1 MLSHHD
7 SNTLQ
12 VMQKLFGMLEPPQP
26 WVATRGHADRKNCLL
41 PGALYSLTVCL
52 HGCSPLHQVVSE
64 LHGIRG
70 AKRKVPRQT
79 DHKDPH
85 QCVFK
90 DGHLGAEAKEE
101 AA

>member
-1 MLSHHD
+1 MAI
-7 SNTLQ
+7 T
-12 VMQKLFGMLEPPQP
+12 
-26 WVATRGHADRKNCLL
+26 GHADRRNHLL
-41 PGALYSLTVCL
+41 TGDLCSLTICL
-52 HGCSPLHQVVSE
+52 HSRSPLHQVVSE
-64 LHGIRG
+64 LHGIRR

-85 QCVFK
+85 QSVFK